1 MSEEMNENI
10 EGCSHDCSSCSFG
23 NCDQR
28 QAPQKYSQNAK
39 SNIKKVIAVVSG
51 KGGVGKSAVTSLLAC
66 KLRSLGKNVAVLDAD
81 ITGPSIPKAFGLRAK
96 PVVDENLIVPPQSKN
111 GIKLMSLNLLLDNEE
126 DPVAWRGPV
135 VTGVVRQFFEE
146 VKWGDVD
153 VMLID
158 MPPGTSGVFLTIMQM
173 MPVDGIISV
182 TTPQELVSMIV
193 GKAVNLASEMNVDI
207 LALIENMSYFKCDE
221 CGKEHH
227 IFGKSHID
235 EVAQKYGIKTTAFL
249 PIDPEF
255 TKLVDAGR
263 VEDYDV
269 ANKLDGVVKVC

>member
-66 KLRSLGKNVAVLDAD
+66 KLRSLGKNVAILDAD
-81 ITGPSIPKAFGLRAK
+81 ITGPSIPKAFGLHAK
-96 PVVDENLIVPPQSKN
+96 PVVDENLIVPPQSKK
-111 GIKLMSLNLLLDNEE
+111 GIKLMSLNLLLDREE

-135 VTGVVRQFFEE
+135 VTGVLRQFFEE

-158 MPPGTSGVFLTIMQM
+158 MPPGTSDVFLTIMQM

-182 TTPQELVSMIV
+182 TTPQDLVSMIV
-193 GKAVNLASEMNVDI
+193 GKAVNLASEMNIDVI
-207 LALIENMSYFKCDE
+207 ALIENMSYFKCDG

-227 IFGKSHID
+227 IFGESHLSD
-235 EVAQKYGIKTTAFL
+235 VAQKYGIKTTDSL

-269 ANKLDGVVKVC
+269 ANKLDDVVKVC